1 MDGKRLTLSANSW
14 PARYVTHE
22 SSQVFDYTHTTA
34 TIPPDIS
41 LQYVNPPTHSNLLSC
56 IVQAELNTI
65 IEKISKC
72 IALSLRCDGSI
83 DRSQID
89 KIYVLGKIV
98 NPKGELELLFLGV
111 GEQKKQGAAGLLDAV
126 LSAIEDNFNRETLIT
141 VLKKMSSVCTDGA
154 RINTGE
160 GSGLWMRLEKE
171 MLDVGSTIPLV
182 KLWCGA
188 HRSDV
193 AWGDLTP
200 TTNRLIAQLSPE
212 VKALKKILDILSSLS
227 SHFHSSAVR
236 TTELKEIAQQHGL
249 RILSMPKLF
258 TVRWT
263 EFTYNLIRAI
273 LTSWHATVLFL
284 EKNKRTCAS
293 SNGFY
298 KYLANLNFLKMVA
311 FLGDVLRLFKRMQK
325 KMQGDSLTLIKMSQD
340 IAATKLSLE
349 SLKQGPML
357 GGYEYKLERSLSF
370 NQTENKWFMKGIKLE
385 EGIIFRSVESIENFR
400 TEVVDNLIEALDDRF
415 KVENDQLISAIQPF
429 VELKASAAQIEKVHE
444 LIAKDLDAS
453 SLAMQYMD
461 LSAAHHLK
469 ELSFT
474 ELVKF
479 VSSPEQRKYYEE
491 ISTAFGRILAAT
503 PHSADV
509 ERCVS
514 ANNLLKTALRNSFK
528 IENENNYLFIHFN
541 LPSLEDW
548 CPKKAAAKW
557 VKMAERRQRNVT
569 PSTGKATVQP
579 YFNGIFRQVEN
590 EKEEEDDSDMTKFQ
604 F

>member
-14 PARYVTHE
+14 PARYVTNE
-22 SSQVFDYTHTTA
+22 SSHVFDYTNSTA
-34 TIPPDIS
+34 TIPHNVN
-41 LQYVNPPTHSNLLSC
+41 LQYVNPATHSNLLSC

-72 IALSLRCDGSI
+72 IALSLRIDGSI
-83 DRSQID
+83 DRTQID
-89 KIYVLGKIV
+89 KIYVMGKMV

-111 GEQKKQGAAGLLDAV
+111 GEQKKQGAAGLLDAA
-126 LSAIEDNFNRETLIT
+126 LAAIEDNFNRETLRI
-141 VLKKMSSVCTDGA
+141 VLKKMSSTCTDGA
-154 RINTGE
+154 RINTGDE
-160 GSGLWMRLEKE
+160 TGLWVRLEKE
-171 MLDVGSTIPLV
+171 MLDVGSEIPLV

-188 HRSDV
+188 HRSDL

-200 TTNRLIAQLSPE
+200 KTTRLIARLSPE
-212 VKALKKILDILSSLS
+212 VKALAKILSILSSLS

-236 TTELKEIAQQHGL
+236 TTELREIALQNGL
-249 RILSMPKLF
+249 NILSMPKLF

-273 LTSWHATVLFL
+273 LTSWNATVLFL
-284 EKNKRTCAS
+284 EKNKRTCAT
-293 SNGFY
+293 SNGFH
-298 KYLANLNFLKMVA
+298 KYLTNLNFLKMVA

-325 KMQGDSLTLIKMSQD
+325 KMQSDSLTLMKMSHD
-340 IAATKLSLE
+340 IAVAKTSLE

-357 GGYEYKLERSLSF
+357 GGYEYKLANSLSF
-370 NQTENKWFMKGIKLE
+370 NETENTWFMKDIELKDE
-385 EGIIFRSVESIENFR
+385 RIFRSVESTENFR
-400 TEVVDNLIEALDDRF
+400 TKVVDHLIEALDDRF
-415 KVENDQLISAIQPF
+415 KLENDQLVSVIQAF
-429 VELKASAAQIEKVHE
+429 VELKASAQIEKVHE
-444 LIAKDLDAS
+444 LIAKDLDLS
-453 SLAMQYMD
+453 SMAMQYMD

-469 ELSFT
+469 SLSFA

-479 VSSPEQRKYYEE
+479 VTSPEQRNYYEE
-491 ISTAFGRILAAT
+491 ISIAFCRILAAT

-541 LPSLEDW
+541 LPALEDW

-557 VKMAERRQRNVT
+557 VNMVDRRQRNVT
-569 PSTGKATVQP
+569 TSVGKATVQP
-579 YFNGIFRQVEN
+579 YFNGIFRKVEN
-590 EKEEEDDSDMTKFQ
+590 ENEEEDDGDMTKFQ